1 MANVIRMGTLVRA
14 LASLKTIEAMTKGS
28 TDPKLSAIYDQA
40 MPSRCEI
47 EAFLNVCDSVEIV
60 PNPPASAPCSST

>member
-14 LASLKTIEAMTKGS
+14 LSALRTIETMAKGK
-28 TDPKLSAIYDQA
+28 TDPVLQSIYYQA
-40 MPSRCEI
+40 MPSRVEI
-47 EAFLNVCDSVEIV
+47 EAFLSVCDSVEIV